1 MRESIIYIISTVYLL
16 LQSEILYVKKKE
28 NDQKKMIIRISFFII
43 LLVINKH
50 INQNMNRLNR
60 KNETTNNENNHLDLD
75 QSKWTNNNIIINLNY
90 SIINDYNNNLPE
102 KANSRT
108 SIFCTRLGHQYIDT
122 DWTMCNNC
130 LTI

>member
-1 MRESIIYIISTVYLL
+1 
-16 LQSEILYVKKKE
+16 
-28 NDQKKMIIRISFFII
+28 MIIRISFFII

-108 SIFCTRLGHQYIDT
+108 SIFCTRLGHRYIIDT

>member
-1 MRESIIYIISTVYLL
+1 
-16 LQSEILYVKKKE
+16 
-28 NDQKKMIIRISFFII
+28 MIIRISFFII